1 MVLVRYINKQEPD
14 ITNYSN
20 CYQIKLIDL
29 SSFTYLNDIDEYGI
43 KRDIYY
49 PKLFTESF
57 VKEELRLFYNKN
69 KITKKIILQ
78 G

>member
-1 MVLVRYINKQEPD
+1 
-14 ITNYSN
+14 
-20 CYQIKLIDL
+20 LIDL

-69 KITKKIILQ
+69 KITKKIIL
-78 G
+78 